1 MFCILMQV
9 DKKLFENFF
18 GWECSSYGGFR
29 TLKLIDFLHAGTN
42 LCKLKHDWKFL
53 DGYVQKL
60 VWPVWPE
67 DSKIDCISEMSRWNK
82 LIFSSLYKFRN
93 VDSMISGWK
102 WSKMAIK
109 ICYIWRMNVLIELIF
124 WMLKVMQCFLV
135 RLISYSFPFKYW
147 GSAAVVLV
155 CLFLPL
161 VN

>member
-53 DGYVQKL
+53 DGYVQKW
-60 VWPVWPE
+60 VWPVWPQ

-109 ICYIWRMNVLIELIF
+109 ICYIWRMNVLSWFFECWKWCNAF
-124 WMLKVMQCFLV
+124 WLDW
-135 RLISYSFPFKYW
+135 YPT
-147 GSAAVVLV
+147 
-155 CLFLPL
+155 LFLLNTGGPRQ
-161 VN
+161 